1 MPNFQKI
8 VQAVKMLNGAFAN
21 TSSCAF
27 KTKRAG
33 WQGFGGNIFVAHG
46 GKIFAISL
54 TSSFPVCFFSEP
66 WKISRPLQLS
76 LTPTLTLHTWIS
88 FHFFSGRQRSPLGL
102 YHSLHNH
109 LRHPDDRRPGKKGR
123 RVDPDLALGFSPV
136 LRSKATASCRRL
148 CPWENGRNA
157 CVKHCFVVHLRS
169 LSTHSSTCFYFAV
182 AFLHSGQPGFQLLLV
197 RSSFF
202 V

>member
-1 MPNFQKI
+1 MAGRSLPFHTHQF
-8 VQAVKMLNGAFAN
+8 V
-21 TSSCAF
+21 SCLF
-27 KTKRAG
+27 
-33 WQGFGGNIFVAHG
+33 
-46 GKIFAISL
+46 L
-54 TSSFPVCFFSEP
+54 SEL
-66 WKISRPLQLS
+66 WKICLLLQLS
-76 LTPTLTLHTWIS
+76 LTLTLTLHTWIS

-109 LRHPDDRRPGKKGR
+109 LRHPDDRRLGKKGR

-136 LRSKATASCRRL
+136 LRSKATESCRRLSSGGIPRCSRL

-169 LSTHSSTCFYFAV
+169 LSTHSSICFYFAV
-182 AFLHSGQPGFQLLLV
+182 AFLHSGQRGFQLLLV